1 MKRSSKPIEFNNQEG
16 RRTKWLLKLDE
27 HGCLIPGCHL
37 ADATV
42 AAIAPEIKL
51 AIYPNPATNY
61 LNFQLR
67 SARPVQEATF
77 RILDAGGRTVKE
89 FNSSGHPGDTMIVP
103 LSGWAAGVYF
113 LEMSEK
119 GAVLATERFAIR

>member
-1 MKRSSKPIEFNNQEG
+1 MKRSSKPIEFNKQEG

-42 AAIAPEIKL
+42 EAIAPEIKF
-51 AIYPNPATNY
+51 AIYPNPASGY

-67 SARPVQEATF
+67 TARPVREATF

-89 FNSSGHPGDTMIVP
+89 FNSSGHPGGHDDSSPQRLGGRSIFFGSVGEGGRTGNGKVCH
-103 LSGWAAGVYF
+103 
-113 LEMSEK
+113 
-119 GAVLATERFAIR
+119 